1 MKIWKEIKRF
11 VRQRLRVFQDWRSG
25 ESGLFARSKIASDEL
40 ANWLSHPL
48 AQPIRPGATF
58 VNKLANLRLATT
70 SIDGLLLRPG
80 AVFSFWEIVGPPSER
95 RGFRASRNIVRGQ
108 LSAEV
113 GGGLCQISG
122 IIYQLSL
129 MAGLEIHE
137 RHPHS
142 VDIYTE
148 EERFSPL
155 GADATVVFGYKDLR
169 VANPF
174 DFPIVFRF
182 EISEAEVVFSLF
194 STQKIPLKNIEFRRQ
209 RLDMLEKVETT
220 ELTTH
225 NGPKVL
231 AVSWYETMKR

>member
-1 MKIWKEIKRF
+1 MKIWKETKRF
-11 VRQRLRVFQDWRSG
+11 IRQRLRVFRDWRSG
-25 ESGLFARSKIASDEL
+25 ESGLFAHSKIAPDEL
-40 ANWLSHPL
+40 TDWHSHPL

-58 VNKLANLRLATT
+58 ANKLANLRLATS

-80 AVFSFWEIVGPPSER
+80 AVFSFWEIVGPPTTS
-95 RGFRASRNIVRGQ
+95 RGFRPSRNIVRGQ

-129 MAGLEIHE
+129 ITGLEIRE
-137 RHPHS
+137 RHAHS

-148 EERFSPL
+148 EERISPL

-174 DFPIVFRF
+174 DFPLVFRF
-182 EISEAEVVFSLF
+182 EIREEEVVFSLF
-194 STQKIPLKNIEFRRQ
+194 ATEKIPFKNIEFRRE
-209 RLDMLEKVETT
+209 RLDTLEKVETT
-220 ELTTH
+220 ELTTQ
-225 NGPKVL
+225 NGAKVL
-231 AVSWYETMKR
+231 AVSCYETMKS